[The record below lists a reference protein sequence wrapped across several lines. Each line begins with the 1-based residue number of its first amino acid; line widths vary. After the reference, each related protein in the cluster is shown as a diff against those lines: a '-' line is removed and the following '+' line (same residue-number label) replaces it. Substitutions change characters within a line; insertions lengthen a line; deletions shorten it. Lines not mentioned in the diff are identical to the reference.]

1 MLDINTGEQIQALY
15 RLIEVKGGKRVEKFS
30 STDINEVIN
39 FHKEF
44 VKKYR
49 QGLLM
54 EILPEKKTYDWKEKK
69 VSYSFE

>member
-44 VKKYR
+44 IKKYR